1 MKICGGVVA
10 IKKLAFAN
18 SYHTVVDQK
27 PQFPLYLDQ
36 EICVLIVG
44 YLLANAFLL
53 NGGISGCA

>member
-1 MKICGGVVA
+1 MGGVVA

-18 SYHTVVDQK
+18 SYRTVVDQK

-44 YLLANAFLL
+44 YLLANAFFL